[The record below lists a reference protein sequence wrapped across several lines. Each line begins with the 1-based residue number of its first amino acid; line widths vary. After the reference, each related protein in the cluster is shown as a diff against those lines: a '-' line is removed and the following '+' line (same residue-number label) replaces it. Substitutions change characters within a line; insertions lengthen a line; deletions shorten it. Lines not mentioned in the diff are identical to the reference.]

1 MLTAIVRR
9 VLLVIPNIV
18 LLTAL
23 LFWSVFSL
31 LGTPVEMMLGRDADP
46 ATIEALNAR
55 YGFDRPVYEQYLS
68 WMWNAL
74 QGDFGRSYVTRQ
86 SVADAILQRI
96 LVTLEI
102 AGLAVAL
109 AVVATAVMNSIPV
122 ARRAIGSA
130 NTGLSL
136 VGITV
141 PNFMLGISLIYLFSV
156 QLGWLPTTGWVDW
169 SEGFVTHCKHIVMPV
184 LTLSAFFFGSFSLV
198 YRAEYRSIQ
207 QQLFIKVTRAKGLSE
222 WGVSFKHALPNSIM
236 PVITYAGLSLGQ
248 MTGGAVVTETVFSVP
263 GMGRLFVDS
272 ITSHDFPVM
281 LAVGMIIIVGVV
293 LLNLLADILYTVVN
307 PRIRLE

>member
-1 MLTAIVRR
+1 MLTAILRR

-55 YGFDRPVYEQYLS
+55 YGFDRPVHEQYLS

-74 QGDFGRSYVTRQ
+74 QGDFGRSYVTKQ
-86 SVADAILQRI
+86 SVADAILPRI

-122 ARRAIGSA
+122 ARRAIGAA

-169 SEGFVTHCKHIVMPV
+169 SEGFVKHCTHIVMPV

>member
-1 MLTAIVRR
+1 MLTAILRR

-55 YGFDRPVYEQYLS
+55 YGFDRPVHEQYLS

-86 SVADAILQRI
+86 SVADAILPRI

-122 ARRAIGSA
+122 ARRTIGA
-130 NTGLSL
+130 TNAGLSL

-169 SEGFVTHCKHIVMPV
+169 SEGFVKHCTHLVMPV

-293 LLNLLADILYTVVN
+293 FLNLLADILYTVVN

>member
-1 MLTAIVRR
+1 MLTAILRR

-46 ATIEALNAR
+46 ATIEALEAR
-55 YGFDRPVYEQYLS
+55 YGFDRPVHEQYLS

-74 QGDFGRSYVTRQ
+74 QGDFGRSYVTKQ
-86 SVADAILQRI
+86 SVADAILPRI

-122 ARRAIGSA
+122 ARRAIGA
-130 NTGLSL
+130 TNTGLSL

-169 SEGFVTHCKHIVMPV
+169 SEGFVKHCTHIVMPV

>member
-1 MLTAIVRR
+1 MLTAILRR
-9 VLLVIPNIV
+9 VLLVVPNIV

-55 YGFDRPVYEQYLS
+55 YGFDRPVHEQYLS

-86 SVADAILQRI
+86 SVADAILPRI

-169 SEGFVTHCKHIVMPV
+169 SEGFVKHCTHIIMPV

-281 LAVGMIIIVGVV
+281 LAVGMIIIIGVV
-293 LLNLLADILYTVVN
+293 LLNLLADILYTVIN

>member
-86 SVADAILQRI
+86 SVADAILPRI

>member
-1 MLTAIVRR
+1 MFTAILRR

-55 YGFDRPVYEQYLS
+55 YGFDRPVHEQYLS

-74 QGDFGRSYVTRQ
+74 QGDFGRSYVTKQ
-86 SVADAILQRI
+86 SVADAILPRI

-122 ARRAIGSA
+122 ARRAIGA
-130 NTGLSL
+130 TNTGLSL

-169 SEGFVTHCKHIVMPV
+169 SEGFVKHCTHIVMPV

>member
-86 SVADAILQRI
+86 SVADAILPRI
-96 LVTLEI
+96 AVTLEI

-169 SEGFVTHCKHIVMPV
+169 SEGFVTHCKHIAMPV

-263 GMGRLFVDS
+263 GMGRLFVDA

>member
-9 VLLVIPNIV
+9 VLLVVPNVV

-46 ATIEALNAR
+46 ATIAALEAR
-55 YGFDRPVYEQYLS
+55 YGFDRPVHEQYLD

-74 QGDFGRSYVTRQ
+74 HGDFGRSYVTKE
-86 SVADAILQRI
+86 SVADAILPRI

-109 AVVATAVMNSIPV
+109 AVIATAVMNSIPV

-169 SEGFVTHCKHIVMPV
+169 SEGLVRHCTHVLMPV

>member
-1 MLTAIVRR
+1 MLTAVARR
-9 VLLVIPNIV
+9 VLLVVPNVV

-46 ATIEALNAR
+46 ATIAALEAR
-55 YGFDRPVYEQYLS
+55 YGFDRPVHEQYLD

-74 QGDFGRSYVTRQ
+74 HGDFGRSYVTKQ
-86 SVADAILQRI
+86 SVADAILPRI

-169 SEGFVTHCKHIVMPV
+169 SEGFARHCTHIIMPV

-207 QQLFIKVTRAKGLSE
+207 KQLFIKVARAKGLSE
-222 WGVSFKHALPNSIM
+222 WGVSFKHALPNSVM

>member
-1 MLTAIVRR
+1 MLTAILRR

-74 QGDFGRSYVTRQ
+74 QGDFGRSYVTKQ
-86 SVADAILQRI
+86 SVADAILPRI

-122 ARRAIGSA
+122 ARRTIGA
-130 NTGLSL
+130 TNTGLSL

-169 SEGFVTHCKHIVMPV
+169 SEGFVKHCTHIIMPV

>member
-9 VLLVIPNIV
+9 VLLVIPNIF

-31 LGTPVEMMLGRDADP
+31 LGTPVEMMLGRDADT

-55 YGFDRPVYEQYLS
+55 YGFDRPVHEQYLS

-86 SVADAILQRI
+86 SVADAIVPRI

-169 SEGFVTHCKHIVMPV
+169 SEGFVKHCTHIVMPV

-198 YRAEYRSIQ
+198 YRAEYRSVQ
-207 QQLFIKVTRAKGLSE
+207 QQLFIKVSRAKGLSE

>member
-1 MLTAIVRR
+1 MLTAILRR

-55 YGFDRPVYEQYLS
+55 YGFDRPVHEQYLS

-74 QGDFGRSYVTRQ
+74 HGDFGRSYVTRQ
-86 SVADAILQRI
+86 SVADAILPRI

-122 ARRAIGSA
+122 ARRAIGTA
-130 NTGLSL
+130 NTGMSL
-136 VGITV
+136 IGITV

-169 SEGFVTHCKHIVMPV
+169 SEGFVKHCTHIIMPV

>member
-9 VLLVIPNIV
+9 VLLVIPNLV

-55 YGFDRPVYEQYLS
+55 YGFDRPVHEQYLS
-68 WMWNAL
+68 WVWNAL

-86 SVADAILQRI
+86 SVTDAILPRI

-122 ARRAIGSA
+122 ARRTIGSA
-130 NTGLSL
+130 NTGMSL

-169 SEGFVTHCKHIVMPV
+169 SEGFVTHCKHIIMPV

-207 QQLFIKVTRAKGLSE
+207 QQLFIKVARAKGLSE
-222 WGVSFKHALPNSIM
+222 WGVSFRHALPNSIM

>member
-1 MLTAIVRR
+1 MLTAILRR
-9 VLLVIPNIV
+9 VLLVIPNVV

-55 YGFDRPVYEQYLS
+55 YGFDRPVHEQYLS

-74 QGDFGRSYVTRQ
+74 QGDFGRSYVTKQ
-86 SVADAILQRI
+86 SVADAILPRI

-122 ARRAIGSA
+122 ARRAIGA
-130 NTGLSL
+130 TNTGLSL

-169 SEGFVTHCKHIVMPV
+169 SEGFVKHCTHLVMPV

-293 LLNLLADILYTVVN
+293 FLNLLADILYTVVN

>member
-55 YGFDRPVYEQYLS
+55 YGFDRPVHEQYLS

-74 QGDFGRSYVTRQ
+74 QGDFGRSYVTKQ
-86 SVADAILQRI
+86 SVADAILPRI

-169 SEGFVTHCKHIVMPV
+169 SEGFVKHCTHIIMPV

-222 WGVSFKHALPNSIM
+222 WGVSFRHALPNSIM

-293 LLNLLADILYTVVN
+293 FLNLLADILYTVIN

>member
-1 MLTAIVRR
+1 MLTAILRR

-55 YGFDRPVYEQYLS
+55 YGFDRPVHEQYLS

-74 QGDFGRSYVTRQ
+74 QGDFGRSYVTKQ
-86 SVADAILQRI
+86 SVADAILPRI

-122 ARRAIGSA
+122 ARRVIGA
-130 NTGLSL
+130 TNTGLSL

-169 SEGFVTHCKHIVMPV
+169 SEGFVKHCTHIIMPV

>member
-1 MLTAIVRR
+1 MLKAVARR
-9 VLLVIPNIV
+9 ILLVVPNVV

-46 ATIEALNAR
+46 ATIAALEAR
-55 YGFDRPVYEQYLS
+55 YGFDRPVHEQYLD

-74 QGDFGRSYVTRQ
+74 HGDFGRSYVTKQ
-86 SVADAILQRI
+86 SVADAILPRI

-169 SEGFVTHCKHIVMPV
+169 SEGFARHCTHIIMPV

-207 QQLFIKVTRAKGLSE
+207 QQLFIKVARAKGLSE
-222 WGVSFKHALPNSIM
+222 WGVSFKHALPNSVM

>member
-1 MLTAIVRR
+1 MLTAILRR

-55 YGFDRPVYEQYLS
+55 YGFDRPVHEQYLS

-86 SVADAILQRI
+86 SVADAILPRI

-122 ARRAIGSA
+122 ARRAIGA
-130 NTGLSL
+130 TNTGLSL

-169 SEGFVTHCKHIVMPV
+169 SEGFVKHCSHIIMPV

>member
-1 MLTAIVRR
+1 MLTAILRR

-55 YGFDRPVYEQYLS
+55 YGFDRPVHEQYLS

-74 QGDFGRSYVTRQ
+74 QGDFGRSYVTKQ
-86 SVADAILQRI
+86 SVADAILPRI

-122 ARRAIGSA
+122 ARRTIGA
-130 NTGLSL
+130 TNTGLSL

-169 SEGFVTHCKHIVMPV
+169 SEGFVKHCTHIVMPV

>member
-9 VLLVIPNIV
+9 VLLVIPNIF

-46 ATIEALNAR
+46 ATIEVLNAR
-55 YGFDRPVYEQYLS
+55 YGFDRPVHEQYLS

-86 SVADAILQRI
+86 SVADAIVPRI

-169 SEGFVTHCKHIVMPV
+169 SEGFVKHCTHIVMPV

-198 YRAEYRSIQ
+198 YRAEYRSVQ
-207 QQLFIKVTRAKGLSE
+207 QQLFIKVSRAKGLSE
-222 WGVSFKHALPNSIM
+222 WGVSFRHALPNSIM

>member
-1 MLTAIVRR
+1 MLTAILRR
-9 VLLVIPNIV
+9 VLLVVPNIV

-55 YGFDRPVYEQYLS
+55 YGFDRPVHEQYLS

-74 QGDFGRSYVTRQ
+74 QGDFGRSYVTKQ
-86 SVADAILQRI
+86 SVADAILPRI

-169 SEGFVTHCKHIVMPV
+169 SEGFVKHCTHIVMPV

-293 LLNLLADILYTVVN
+293 LLNLLADILFTVIN